1 MKIGMRKPSIKKS
14 FKARTTGK
22 VKRNLKKTIV
32 PMYGKKGMG
41 WIKNPKKAVYNK
53 IYNKT
58 TFSVTDALEEINN
71 KSDSGKSSDGALK
84 HKKIKT
90 AVIAGGS
97 LLALAVIFGAALG
110 GRNSGEPMRNTEA
123 EPTAVVERFS
133 PDEFTQA
140 EDLPIETT
148 GEGTVT
154 ATVTETATE
163 TTAQSTTT
171 ATTTTAGTT
180 AASPT
185 APAAAVSSTT
195 APKNTTAP
203 AAYDEEAEHDYIL
216 NTNTKKFHKPDC
228 ASVKET
234 KDKNKQTFHGTRDE
248 VIEKGYDPCGRCH
261 P

>member
-1 MKIGMRKPSIKKS
+1 M
-14 FKARTTGK
+14 
-22 VKRNLKKTIV
+22 N
-32 PMYGKKGMG
+32 KG
-41 WIKNPKKAVYNK
+41 V
-53 IYNKT
+53 
-58 TFSVTDALEEINN
+58 
-71 KSDSGKSSDGALK
+71 
-84 HKKIKT
+84 KT
-90 AVIAGGS
+90 AAIAGGS

-110 GRNSGEPMRNTEA
+110 GRDSGEPVSYTEA

-140 EDLPIETT
+140 EDLTIETT
-148 GEGTVT
+148 VEGTVT
-154 ATVTETATE
+154 ATVTG

-185 APAAAVSSTT
+185 APAAAVPSTT

-203 AAYDEEAEHDYIL
+203 AAYDEEAERDYIL
-216 NTNTKKFHKPDC
+216 NTNTKKFHRPDC
-228 ASVKET
+228 ASVKEM
-234 KDKNKQTFHGTRDE
+234 KDKNKQTFHGTRNE